1 MGPRDKDNAH
11 NLRHLQS
18 EVDKVFLEMLRGEWT
33 PRYGRT
39 AFRPSA
45 DVYYDKR
52 TKRVV
57 VRLELSGIDPNAI
70 NLEVDENQLRVSG
83 VRTDERHPDAVYQ
96 QMEIVYGRFERTVLL
111 PAGIDST
118 KASASYHNGYLE
130 IVFPLRPRS
139 AGRRIP
145 INMENESQEREE
157 R

>member
-1 MGPRDKDNAH
+1 VGPRDKDNPRD
-11 NLRHLQS
+11 LRRLQS
-18 EVDKVFLEMLRGEWT
+18 EVDKVFLEMLRGERT

-52 TKRVV
+52 AKRVV

-70 NLEVDENQLRVSG
+70 NLEVDENQLHVSG
-83 VRTDERHPDAVYQ
+83 ARTDERHPDAVYQ
-96 QMEIVYGRFERTVLL
+96 QMEIIYGRFERTVLL
-111 PAGIDST
+111 PAGIDSA

-130 IVFPLRPRS
+130 IVFPVRPRS

-145 INMENESQEREE
+145 INTEDESQEREE